1 MRLMDFIDI
10 EDSSYI
16 ILEFVGGGELFE
28 KIIEPRWEARGLG
41 ESMARFYAYQLISA
55 VQVSV

>member
-1 MRLMDFIDI
+1 MDFIDI